1 MAPARPDPPSSVAV
15 PKPSAGRPK
24 IFGGGT
30 RHSARIEKRSTTE
43 NERTKE
49 VRQEEDQGC
58 TEAEPEQN
66 VRLQRARHGPE
77 FTETQASR
85 RSVGRALPSDRCLR
99 RPGAT
104 RNTATR
110 ASNRDT
116 LVDDIQDESEE
127 AVAHRT
133 TGQIGYHTIAEGGPK
148 LKKIGELI
156 VETDTWE
163 NFKIPSNNIIANEDV
178 DSRVYQQ
185 MRRHAKDGNLTPD
198 RVRKNLEKS
207 VEELE
212 KWWRVRRPRR
222 KFWECVC
229 RSGTW
234 MSQLDGPD
242 CRAFFLWL
250 CVYFRDVP
258 GKAGAN
264 TLIRAF
270 ERLVKLFRQ
279 EEECELDELDELDDV
294 QLRLQAPAN
303 RSLGRSRDRTAVG
316 QGAASKK
323 KGSKTMPEDGNIF
336 RWSADTNMTD
346 FELSGIDVE
355 GLTPIVDVGDRRK
368 KNEEWKRLFD
378 EELEADR
385 ERIKQEAWGS
395 AAQEAAAAPNPQLT
409 TQGKKRSSRKRPTPP
424 EMGNLMPEMNQQE
437 PVKAGRKSSEFEE
450 DEEDDDGEKEE
461 RLRAA
466 ALKRQNLLERH
477 AARGGP
483 KSD

>member
-1 MAPARPDPPSSVAV
+1 MAPARPDPHSSVAV
-15 PKPSAGRPK
+15 PKLSAGRPK

-49 VRQEEDQGC
+49 LRQEEDQGC
-58 TEAEPEQN
+58 TEAEPEQS

-77 FTETQASR
+77 FTEIQASR

-99 RPGAT
+99 RPGTT

-127 AVAHRT
+127 AVAHHT
-133 TGQIGYHTIAEGGPK
+133 TGQIGYHTIAEGGPR
-148 LKKIGELI
+148 LKNIAELI
-156 VETDTWE
+156 AETDLHQ
-163 NFKIPSNNIIANEDV
+163 NFRIPSDKIIASEDV

-198 RVRKNLEKS
+198 RVRKNLENS
-207 VEELE
+207 VKELE
-212 KWWRVRRPRR
+212 EWWRVRKPRR
-222 KFWECVC
+222 RFWECVC
-229 RSGTW
+229 GSGTW

-250 CVYFRDVP
+250 CVYFRNVP

-279 EEECELDELDELDDV
+279 EKECELDELDDV
-294 QLRLQAPAN
+294 QLRLQAPSG
-303 RSLGRSRDRTAVG
+303 RSLGRSRDRTTVG
-316 QGAASKK
+316 RGAASKK

-368 KNEEWKRLFD
+368 KNEERKRLFD

-385 ERIKQEAWGS
+385 ERIRQEAWEQ
-395 AAQEAAAAPNPQLT
+395 ATQEAAAAPKPQLT
-409 TQGKKRSSRKRPTPP
+409 TQGRQRSSRKRPTPP
-424 EMGNLMPEMNQQE
+424 EVDNMMPEMNQQK
-437 PVKAGRKSSEFEE
+437 PAKAARKFSEFEE
-450 DEEDDDGEKEE
+450 DEEDDDGEEEE

-466 ALKRQNLLERH
+466 ALKMQELLERH